1 MDRRSALAIAAAL
14 LAGGC
19 AVSSLPDGRHIE
31 RLSPEELARSS
42 APPVSPEET
51 ARLRQ
56 LDAQILAQ
64 QEEAAR
70 AQQWL
75 DAQQSA
81 RLQWELEYGS
91 YWPARP
97 WFWDGP
103 RWRRGD
109 RWGVDLWGTW
119 PY

>member
-1 MDRRSALAIAAAL
+1 MDPRSALAIATAL

-19 AVSSLPDGRHIE
+19 VVAPLPDGRHIE
-31 RLSPEELARSS
+31 RLGPEELARVS
-42 APPVSPEET
+42 ATPVSPEQT
-51 ARLRQ
+51 ARLQQ

-64 QEEAAR
+64 QEAAAQ

-75 DAQQSA
+75 DAEQRA

-91 YWPARP
+91 YWPGRP
-97 WFWDGP
+97 WFWNGP
-103 RWRRGD
+103 GWRRGD
-109 RWGVDLWGTW
+109 GWGVDLWGTW